1 MSSILQVSDFQDPG
15 RFHLSVNG
23 QNEDGLQAYIDE
35 VQDDI
40 LKKLLGCD
48 LAALLIADFA
58 ATDPQRPTAQIYKD
72 IFDPFC
78 QDLDCGI
85 LESKGMIVML
95 EGLTFWYY
103 FRDNRY
109 KRTTS
114 GPKKNKAENS
124 DDVTLSA
131 FGLAAYWNNAE
142 ETFAA
147 IQYYIR
153 NEAPEDYPD
162 YNGVPLEAVSPF

>member
-1 MSSILQVSDFQDPG
+1 MSSILQVSDFSAKG

-23 QNEDGLQAYIDE
+23 QNEGGLEVYIDE

-48 LAALLIADFA
+48 LAALLITDFGV
-58 ATDPQRPTAQIYKD
+58 TDPQRPAAQIYKN

-85 LESKGMIVML
+85 LESKGMIAML
-95 EGLTFWYY
+95 KGLTFWYY
-103 FRDNRY
+103 FRDDRY

-114 GPKKNKAENS
+114 GPKQNKAETS
-124 DDVTLSA
+124 DDVSLSA

-142 ETFAA
+142 ETFSA

-153 NEAPEDYPD
+153 NEDPDSYPD
-162 YNGVPLEAVSPF
+162 YNGVSLDTVSPF

>member
-1 MSSILQVSDFQDPG
+1 MSLNS
-15 RFHLSVNG
+15 N
-23 QNEDGLQAYIDE
+23 NETGLENYITE

-48 LAALLIADFA
+48 LAALLITDFGV
-58 ATDPQRPTAQIYKD
+58 TDPQRPTAQVYKD

-78 QDLDCGI
+78 QDLDNCGI

-95 EGLTFWYY
+95 QGLTFWYY

-142 ETFAA
+142 TTFAA
-147 IQYYIR
+147 IQYYIC

-162 YNGVPLEAVSPF
+162 FNGVPLGIVSPF